1 MKNIIAIGLT
11 TLFASCWPQQ
21 AQEPP
26 GRGGAG
32 RGVAA
37 VVHTL
42 AVGPDLGFTYDS
54 NPLPLPAGMEFAS
67 SVAGVAINSKGHI
80 FVYQRAAAGIPMLLE
95 FDQNQKFVR
104 GFGEGIAA
112 RPHSMRIDAQ
122 DNVWITD
129 VIGNTVMKLN
139 PQGQIVMTLGTKG
152 KSGEWNEAAGTKYLN
167 QPTDVTFGDNGEFFI
182 SEGHGTVEPWVL
194 RFDRDGKLITRWS
207 GKVDGPGAF
216 SMIHTIARDA
226 KGNIY
231 LGDREVKRLVIYDS
245 DGKFIK
251 TVQMSN
257 LLCGF
262 YVTKD
267 NEFYMTS
274 GQDGQIEKLDWDGK
288 VLGVAGKGPGKGT
301 GEFGEAHYMAI
312 DRKGDIYVAD
322 TENGRVAKLIKQK

>member
-1 MKNIIAIGLT
+1 MKNIVAITLT
-11 TLFASCWPQQ
+11 ILFASCWPQQ

-32 RGVAA
+32 QGVVA

-42 AVGPDLGFTYDS
+42 AVGPDLWFTYDS

-67 SVAGVAINSKGHI
+67 SVAGVAINSKDHI
-80 FVYQRAAAGIPMLLE
+80 FVYQRAAAGLPMLLE

-104 GFGEGIAA
+104 GFGEGIAV

-122 DNVWITD
+122 DNIWIAD
-129 VIGNTVMKLN
+129 VGANTVMKLN

-152 KSGEWNEAAGTKYLN
+152 KSGEWNEGAGTKYLN
-167 QPTDVTFGDNGEFFI
+167 QPTDLAFGENGEIFV
-182 SEGHGTVEPWVL
+182 SEGHGTADPWVL
-194 RFDRDGKLITRWS
+194 RLDKNGKLITQWS

-216 SMIHTIARDA
+216 SMVHTIARDA

-245 DGKFIK
+245 DGRFIK

-262 YVTKD
+262 YVTKK
-267 NEFYMTS
+267 NEFYMTT
-274 GQDGQIEKLDWDGK
+274 GQDGQIEKLDWDGN
-288 VLGVAGKGPGKGT
+288 VLGVAGKGPGKGL
-301 GEFGEAHYMAI
+301 GQFGEAHYLAM
-312 DRKGDIYVAD
+312 DHTGNIYVAD
-322 TENGRVAKLIKQK
+322 TQNGRVVKLIKQK